1 MFLFWDSTYLAY
13 MIPGLLLTLLA
24 QWWVNSTYRKWSK
37 VQNTQGLSGAEAAKR
52 LLSSGGLGY
61 VGLQGIQGQLTDN
74 YDPRSQTLNL
84 SQGVAQTRSVAAL
97 AIAAHEIGHAMQ
109 DQKGY
114 LPMRL
119 RSALVPAVS
128 IGSNLGLIMIM
139 GGLLLRGMLGVG
151 PATQIAWLGVL
162 FFAGGAV
169 FALATLP
176 VELDASARAKRLLKQ
191 AGLITSPKEAQG
203 VSAVLRAAAFTYV
216 AGLAAAILQL
226 LYFVSLV
233 GGMGGRRRG

>member
-1 MFLFWDSTYLAY
+1 MFLFWDPTYLAF
-13 MIPGLLLTLLA
+13 MIPGLVLTLLA
-24 QWWVNSTYRKWSK
+24 QWWVNATYRKWSK

-52 LLSSGGLGY
+52 LLDYGGLGY
-61 VGLQGIQGQLTDN
+61 VGLQGVQGQLTDN

-84 SQGVAQTRSVAAL
+84 SQGVAQNRSVAAL
-97 AIAAHEIGHAMQ
+97 AIAAHEIGHAVQ

-119 RSALVPAVS
+119 RSAIVPAVS
-128 IGSNLGLIMIM
+128 IGSNLGLILIM
-139 GGLLLRGMLGVG
+139 GGLLLRGMLGTAL
-151 PATQIAWLGVL
+151 ATQIAWLGVL

-176 VELDASARAKRLLKQ
+176 VELNASARAKVLLKQ
-191 AGLITSPKEAQG
+191 AGLITSPTESQG

-216 AGLAAAILQL
+216 AGLATAILQL

-233 GGMGGRRRG
+233 GGMGGRRRS